1 MLGLSSLQQL
11 CWAGEK
17 GKEQRFEFFHSKLPP
32 TSFWGK
38 HFLYNTGLRLS
49 VPPAF
54 WPTQK
59 DPKEVQITES
69 RAHLLIRLMSFG
81 LSYGLT
87 RISARGGLIYVV
99 LFATKAKLL
108 LDAAMRLNGRKQFQ
122 RDFFQK

>member
-1 MLGLSSLQQL
+1 M
-11 CWAGEK
+11 
-17 GKEQRFEFFHSKLPP
+17 
-32 TSFWGK
+32 
-38 HFLYNTGLRLS
+38 
-49 VPPAF
+49 PPAF

-81 LSYGLT
+81 LSYGLA